1 MSTPHLTWILIRFNE
16 VRDQSMYMATHSGRN
31 SNVVGRPHENALAL
45 LPCSD
50 ACVKVS
56 TTCRKQPCASVKVHD
71 LQETALRMCQGEHE
85 LQETALR
92 SESQL
97 ESTRRSLMELDEDKQ
112 AGKEETESA
121 RWAFIPL

>member
-1 MSTPHLTWILIRFNE
+1 
-16 VRDQSMYMATHSGRN
+16 
-31 SNVVGRPHENALAL
+31 
-45 LPCSD
+45 
-50 ACVKVS
+50 
-56 TTCRKQPCASVKVHD
+56 
-71 LQETALRMCQGEHE
+71 MCQGEHDG

-121 RWAFIPL
+121 RWALILLHSLAFDALLPCELGVGFNLVCCKYR

>member
-1 MSTPHLTWILIRFNE
+1 MCQGE
-16 VRDQSMYMATHSGRN
+16 
-31 SNVVGRPHENALAL
+31 
-45 LPCSD
+45 
-50 ACVKVS
+50 
-56 TTCRKQPCASVKVHD
+56 HD
-71 LQETALRMCQGEHE
+71 LQETALCMCQGEHE